1 MASGA
6 RQSGEATTRE
16 REMRRIV
23 AQGERDGLTV
33 RDAAWRAGMPTGTL
47 AWWRGEIR
55 RRDALRAVR
64 EEKPVFIEVVAM
76 DERAAEPKAQVG
88 GSGSGADGRPPDGGE
103 IGDKPASDD
112 DDGAPH
118 VLEVELRC
126 GRRLRVAASYGLARL
141 VREIEEC

>member
-6 RQSGEATTRE
+6 RQSGEATPRE

-23 AQGERDGLTV
+23 AQGDRDGLTV

-55 RRDALRAVR
+55 RRDALRAER
-64 EEKPVFIEVVAM
+64 EEKPVFIEVVAI
-76 DERAAEPKAQVG
+76 DECAAEPKAQVG
-88 GSGSGADGRPPDGGE
+88 GGGE
-103 IGDKPASDD
+103 IGEKPASDD
-112 DDGAPH
+112 DDDDGGAPH
-118 VLEVELRC
+118 VIEVELRC

-141 VREIEEC
+141 VREIEGC

>member
-64 EEKPVFIEVVAM
+64 EEKPVFIEVVAI
-76 DERAAEPKAQVG
+76 DECAAEPNAQVVG
-88 GSGSGADGRPPDGGE
+88 GSGGSGGSGE

-112 DDGAPH
+112 DDDAPH